1 MGYYEQTIA
10 MKFSTQ
16 PIRSTQLVMIFF
28 NVISVQQA
36 GEVRRLNSA
45 IGDLRGACDSMV
57 KKVTTLTG
65 GKGEIFQFS

>member
-1 MGYYEQTIA
+1 MSEQCYLGNV
-10 MKFSTQ
+10 
-16 PIRSTQLVMIFF
+16 RMICFF
-28 NVISVQQA
+28 FTSVQQA

-65 GKGEIFQFS
+65 GKGELA

>member
-1 MGYYEQTIA
+1 MSEQCYLGNV
-10 MKFSTQ
+10 
-16 PIRSTQLVMIFF
+16 RMICFF
-28 NVISVQQA
+28 FTSVQQA

-65 GKGEIFQFS
+65 GKGEFKLRGMLVS